1 MVTVNYLAVLACA
14 VLSMIIGTIWYGPM
28 FGKKWMQITGSD
40 KFDEQKRKEMQK
52 SAMPLYGIQF
62 VLSLIQAY
70 ILAQYVV
77 IGSLIDISGV
87 MNGFLIWL
95 AFVMPTVA
103 GSSMWNANSNKIK
116 WAQFYIQAGY
126 QLVLFLVFGALLIA
140 WK

>member
-1 MVTVNYLAVLACA
+1 
-14 VLSMIIGTIWYGPM
+14 
-28 FGKKWMQITGSD
+28 
-40 KFDEQKRKEMQK
+40 
-52 SAMPLYGIQF
+52 
-62 VLSLIQAY
+62 
-70 ILAQYVV
+70 
-77 IGSLIDISGV
+77 